1 MPLNTTAVGA
11 AFWNKKT
18 ARGSSV
24 HATAT
29 RLYSYSTVI
38 LQRLPNGHTIGNITR
53 YSQTTSKHQSADE
66 AAGPS
71 DEAAAHQEGEEHQGQ
86 LLLQEGPAKVGGSYE
101 EKVGGSYNGPIDE
114 KRGSGV
120 A

>member
-53 YSQTTSKHQSADE
+53 YSQTTSKHQS
-66 AAGPS
+66 
-71 DEAAAHQEGEEHQGQ
+71 Q
-86 LLLQEGPAKVGGSYE
+86 VGVRRATHLVDG
-101 EKVGGSYNGPIDE
+101 VP
-114 KRGSGV
+114 RGTEDLRPYLKSQKKKKDRR
-120 A
+120 